1 MSYPVIIKRSL
12 APVLLLMICLLAFP
26 LYGQRIT
33 GKQKPTEDIYIARI
47 KQFNE
52 FVDRFNLVTDFN
64 GNPAD
69 SVFKAKMPRGKMIPL
84 LFDMKDPRSL
94 PQNAGYSVSFAR
106 LKADFVSEVVQKNLL
121 LNKYSPGIIA
131 EARSRILVNGNPQT
145 VRIFLNQEVTE
156 DRGVKW
162 VILAVKGDFS
172 DVFRTDTTMIR
183 FIQPTSNETD
193 FINLKR
199 ALEDTGYLHYY
210 AFNGFEPD
218 NLTLFLYLVDTGI
231 IKYEYAEE
239 VIYHIISIPGW
250 YLMVRDFNRNE
261 LNSGWLITDLSRN
274 NLGVTDF
281 IESLK

>member
-1 MSYPVIIKRSL
+1 MSDSFIIKRSL
-12 APVLLLMICLLAFP
+12 TPFLISMICLLAFP

-33 GKQKPTEDIYIARI
+33 GKQKATEDIYIARI

-52 FVDRFNLVTDFN
+52 FADRFNLVSDFN

-69 SVFKAKMPRGKMIPL
+69 SVFKAKMPREKMIPL

-94 PQNAGYSVSFAR
+94 QQNAGYSESFTR
-106 LKADFVSEVVQKNLL
+106 LKADFVKDVVQKNLL

-162 VILAVKGDFS
+162 VILAVKGNFS
-172 DVFRTDTTMIR
+172 DVFRTDSTMIR

-210 AFNGFEPD
+210 AYKGFEPD
-218 NLTLFLYLVDTGI
+218 NLTLFLYYVNEGI

-250 YLMVRDFNRNE
+250 YFRVRDFNRNE
-261 LNSGWLITDLSRN
+261 LNSG
-274 NLGVTDF
+274 
-281 IESLK
+281 